1 VSRRIRI
8 PAKDSKRWF
17 GKPLSIQKLNAA
29 LQLLH
34 SRLLPLSTYEFDKGN
49 GFTRYEELLH
59 ELGHHVTLSPHTWP
73 TPRDQNVGTVL
84 EEMSP
89 STREG
94 NECDALA
101 FTILVSEMI
110 GRPISIGYVDMAVRQ
125 NNLKFMTIRQA
136 RRMVMSSLTAPNFWD
151 LGYNFATELY
161 SVLHAQ
167 GEV

>member
-1 VSRRIRI
+1 MI

-29 LQLLH
+29 LQVLH
-34 SRLLPLSTYEFDKGN
+34 SRLLPVSTYKFDED

-59 ELGHHVTLSPHTWP
+59 ELGHHVTLSPQSWND
-73 TPRDQNVGTVL
+73 PRDQNIGTVL
-84 EEMSP
+84 ERMSP

-101 FTILVSEMI
+101 FSILVSEMI
-110 GRPISIGYVDMAVRQ
+110 GQPIPLGYVNMAVNQ

-136 RRMVMSSLTAPNFWD
+136 RQMVLSSMTAPNFWD
-151 LGYNFATELY
+151 LGYAFATEIY
-161 SVLHAQ
+161 GVLHAQ